1 MPKAKPIS
9 LFPLSFEQV
18 LDTLL
23 KANPKPKKKRLKMK
37 SRKKSAKS

>member
-23 KANPKPKKKRLKMK
+23 KANPKPKKKRP
-37 SRKKSAKS
+37 RPKKHK